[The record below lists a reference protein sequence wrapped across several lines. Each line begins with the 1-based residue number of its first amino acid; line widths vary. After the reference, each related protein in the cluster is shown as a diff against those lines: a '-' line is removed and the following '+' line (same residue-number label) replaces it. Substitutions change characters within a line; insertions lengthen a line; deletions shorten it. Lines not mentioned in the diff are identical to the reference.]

1 MSSLQE
7 GIELAFSAAEN
18 TQDPRMSNVKLA
30 LQQAAAHAGL
40 TDLAFSL
47 RGRISQGAA
56 ASGGT
61 RPRVNRF
68 STIPP
73 KTETFVSPN
82 LSAAAPN
89 AEVAASEEEQ
99 DVQNEDGANAVYAK
113 IANMS
118 PSSIVSTYGESAI
131 ERMIV
136 AKGGDL
142 GEVDGKKP
150 NQKAAYLKSLCAA

>member
-1 MSSLQE
+1 MSALQE
-7 GIELAFSAAEN
+7 GIELAFSAAES
-18 TQDPRMSNVKLA
+18 TQDPRMSKVKLA

-47 RGRISQGAA
+47 RGRIAQGPA

-68 STIPP
+68 STTPP
-73 KTETFVSPN
+73 KAETFVSPN

-99 DVQNEDGANAVYAK
+99 EPSIENVDGANAVYAK

-118 PSSIVSTYGESAI
+118 PSAIVSTYGESAI

-136 AKGGDL
+136 A
-142 GEVDGKKP
+142 
-150 NQKAAYLKSLCAA
+150 